1 MFGYHE
7 CHWLMPIS
15 MALFWGT
22 IIYMIF
28 SNNDS
33 TTKTVSAADIA
44 KKRYANGEIS
54 VEELNEI
61 KKNL

>member
-1 MFGYHE
+1 
-7 CHWLMPIS
+7 
-15 MALFWGT
+15 
-22 IIYMIF
+22 MIF

-33 TTKTVSAADIA
+33 TTKTVSADDIA